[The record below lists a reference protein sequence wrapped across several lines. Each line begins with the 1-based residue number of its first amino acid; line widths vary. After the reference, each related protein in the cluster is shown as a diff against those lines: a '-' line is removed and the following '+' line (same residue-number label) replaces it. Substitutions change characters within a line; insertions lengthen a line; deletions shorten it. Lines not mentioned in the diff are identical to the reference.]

1 MIQEKQKLSGILNSK
16 QFLNGTLSN
25 SVIYIDPITQEK
37 EVTPTRNIQEIT
49 PDTGYTG
56 LSKVTVNAITLQDK
70 TITPTVEEQIV
81 FSDDNYNGL
90 NKVTVNAVTNEIDEN
105 IKSENIKNG
114 VDILGVTG
122 NYVGSKYAPRYISF
136 YNYSGTDLDYEVSN
150 LDTKNMTSTSS
161 MFSNCKA
168 LKQLNLR
175 NFIKSNVKN
184 ISSMFSNCD
193 ALKTI
198 NVSGWD
204 TSNVTNIAYL
214 FNNCSN
220 LNVDISE
227 LKFGKLTNV
236 EGLFSGCRSIVGE
249 LTLPVM
255 DTEQCKSF
263 MNMFHNCG
271 ASKIKRL
278 ESLNTSNVT
287 NMSQMFGSMYGL
299 TELDISTWNTKK
311 VTNMSQTFSNCI
323 NLLTLSAV
331 HADSVTSISYIFSG
345 MTKLS
350 NFNGFINLGK
360 GYSTTQNANYSSY
373 KLDLSGLIN
382 LTEES
387 LINILNN
394 LYDIKTKGCKPQT
407 VVLGTTN
414 LAKLT
419 SEEGQSA
426 LASATEKGWTLS

>member
-56 LSKVTVNAITLQDK
+56 LSKVTVKGYVPKVANK
-70 TITPTVEEQIV
+70 TIT
-81 FSDDNYNGL
+81 S
-90 NKVTVNAVTNEIDEN
+90 
-105 IKSENIKNG
+105 NG
-114 VDILGVTG
+114 VYSAEEEGLDGYDIVKVETG
-122 NYVGSKYAPRYISF
+122 KYAPRYISF
-136 YNYSGTDLDYEVSN
+136 ASYTGTELDYEVSN
-150 LDTKNMTSTSS
+150 LDTKNMTYTSS
-161 MFSNCKA
+161 MFNNCKA

-198 NVSGWD
+198 DISGWD

-220 LNVDISE
+220 LTIDISK

-236 EGLFSGCRSIVGE
+236 SGLFSGCRSIVGE

-255 DTEQCKSF
+255 DTEQCTNF

-287 NMSQMFGSMYGL
+287 NMSQMFGSMYSL
-299 TELDISTWNTKK
+299 TELDISMWNTKK

-323 NLLTLSAV
+323 NLLTLSTI
-331 HADSVTSISYIFSG
+331 HADSVTSLGYVFSG
-345 MTKLS
+345 MRKLT

-407 VVLGTTN
+407 VALGKTN

-419 SEEGQSA
+419 SEEGQTA
-426 LASATEKGWTLS
+426 LSNAQAKGWTVS

>member
-1 MIQEKQKLSGILNSK
+1 MIKEKQKLVGNLSTKGSLSGS
-16 QFLNGTLSN
+16 LSN
-25 SVIYIDPITQEK
+25 SVIYVDPIIQEK
-37 EVTPTRNIQEIT
+37 EVTPTRNVQEIT

-56 LSKVTVNAITLQDK
+56 LSKVTVKGYVPKVANK
-70 TITPTVEEQIV
+70 TITSNGFYSAEEEGLDGYDIVKVE
-81 FSDDNYNGL
+81 
-90 NKVTVNAVTNEIDEN
+90 
-105 IKSENIKNG
+105 
-114 VDILGVTG
+114 TG
-122 NYVGSKYAPRYISF
+122 KYAPRYVSF
-136 YNYSGTDLDYEVSN
+136 QQYTGTELDYEVSN
-150 LDTKNMTSTSS
+150 LDTKNMISTSS

-168 LKQLNLR
+168 LKQLNLN

-193 ALKTI
+193 VLKTI
-198 NVSGWD
+198 DISGWD

-220 LNVDISE
+220 LTIDISK

-236 EGLFSGCRSIVGE
+236 TGLFSGCRAIVGE
-249 LTLPVM
+249 LTLPIM
-255 DTEQCKSF
+255 DTEQCTNF

-299 TELDISTWNTKK
+299 TELDISMWNTKK
-311 VTNMSQTFSNCI
+311 VTNMSQTFSSCI
-323 NLLTLSAV
+323 NLLTLSTI
-331 HADSVTSISYIFSG
+331 HADSVTSLGYVFSG
-345 MTKLS
+345 MTKLT

-373 KLDLSGLIN
+373 KLDLSGLIK

-407 VVLGTTN
+407 VAFGKTN

-419 SEEGQSA
+419 SEEGQTA
-426 LASATEKGWTLS
+426 LSNAQAKGWTVS

>member
-56 LSKVTVNAITLQDK
+56 LSKVTVKGYVPKVANK
-70 TITPTVEEQIV
+70 TIT
-81 FSDDNYNGL
+81 S
-90 NKVTVNAVTNEIDEN
+90 
-105 IKSENIKNG
+105 NG
-114 VDILGVTG
+114 VYSAEEEGLDGYDIVKVETG
-122 NYVGSKYAPRYISF
+122 KYAPRYVSF
-136 YNYSGTDLDYEVSN
+136 QQYTGTELDYEVSN
-150 LDTKNMTSTSS
+150 LDTKNMTYTSS

-175 NFIKSNVKN
+175 NFIKSNIKN
-184 ISSMFSNCD
+184 ISAMFSNCD

-198 NVSGWD
+198 DISGWD

-220 LNVDISE
+220 LNIDISN

-287 NMSQMFGSMYGL
+287 NMSQMFGSMYSL
-299 TELDISTWNTKK
+299 TELDISMWNTKK
-311 VTNMSQTFSNCI
+311 VTNMSQTFSSCI
-323 NLLTLSAV
+323 NLLTLSAM
-331 HADSVTSISYIFSG
+331 HADSVTYISYVFSG

-407 VVLGTTN
+407 VVLGKTN

-419 SEEGQSA
+419 SEEGQTA
-426 LASATEKGWTLS
+426 LSNAQAKGWTVS

>member
-1 MIQEKQKLSGILNSK
+1 MATTAEYL
-16 QFLNGTLSN
+16 
-25 SVIYIDPITQEK
+25 TQ
-37 EVTPTRNIQEIT
+37 
-49 PDTGYTG
+49 
-56 LSKVTVNAITLQDK
+56 LQTDK
-70 TITPTVEEQIV
+70 TT
-81 FSDDNYNGL
+81 L
-90 NKVTVNAVTNEIDEN
+90 VTNLVA
-105 IKSENIKNG
+105 K
-114 VDILGVTG
+114 GVTAT
-122 NYVGSKYAPRYISF
+122 NDETFTTLVPKVADIQSKYAPRYVSF
-136 YNYSGTDLDYEVSN
+136 QQYTGTELDYEVSN
-150 LDTKNMTSTSS
+150 LDTKNMTYTSS

-175 NFIKSNVKN
+175 NFIKSNIKN

-198 NVSGWD
+198 DISGWD

-220 LNVDISE
+220 LTIDISK

-255 DTEQCKSF
+255 DTEQCTSF

-271 ASKIKRL
+271 ASKIKGL

-287 NMSQMFGSMYGL
+287 NMSQMFGSMYSL

-323 NLLTLSAV
+323 NLLTLSPV
-331 HADSVTSISYIFSG
+331 YADSVTYISYVFSG

-373 KLDLSGLIN
+373 KLDLSRLIN

-407 VVLGTTN
+407 VVLGKTN

-419 SEEGQSA
+419 SEEGQTA
-426 LASATEKGWTLS
+426 LSNAQAKGWTVG

>member
-56 LSKVTVNAITLQDK
+56 LSKVTVKGYVPKVANK
-70 TITPTVEEQIV
+70 TIT
-81 FSDDNYNGL
+81 S
-90 NKVTVNAVTNEIDEN
+90 
-105 IKSENIKNG
+105 NG
-114 VDILGVTG
+114 VYSAEEEGLDGYDIVKVETG
-122 NYVGSKYAPRYISF
+122 KYAPRYVSF
-136 YNYSGTDLDYEVSN
+136 QQYTGTELDYEVSN

-161 MFSNCKA
+161 MFSDCKA

-175 NFIKSNVKN
+175 NFIKSNIKN
-184 ISSMFSNCD
+184 ISAMFSNCD

-198 NVSGWD
+198 DISGWD
-204 TSNVTNIAYL
+204 TSNVTNIGYL
-214 FNNCSN
+214 FNNCYN
-220 LNVDISE
+220 LNVDISK

-236 EGLFSGCRSIVGE
+236 AGLFSGCRTIAGE

-255 DTEQCKSF
+255 DTEQCTNF

-287 NMSQMFGSMYGL
+287 NMSQMFGSMYSL

-311 VTNMSQTFSNCI
+311 VTNMSQTFSSCI
-323 NLLTLSAV
+323 NLLTLSAM
-331 HADSVTSISYIFSG
+331 HADSVTYISYVFSG

-407 VVLGTTN
+407 VVLGKTN

-419 SEEGQSA
+419 SEEGQTA
-426 LASATEKGWTLS
+426 LSNAQAKGWTVS

>member
-1 MIQEKQKLSGILNSK
+1 MFRLKLIKKPILFKLKTNFSIPPIVLANLQEKTVIPTTDK
-16 QFLNGTLSN
+16 Q
-25 SVIYIDPITQEK
+25 I
-37 EVTPTRNIQEIT
+37 VTPDKNY
-49 PDTGYTG
+49 DG

-70 TITPTVEEQIV
+70 TITPTIEEQIV
-81 FSDDNYNGL
+81 FSDGNYNGL
-90 NKVTVNAVTNEIDEN
+90 NKVTINAVTNEIDEN

-114 VDILGVTG
+114 VDILGITG
-122 NYVGSKYAPRYISF
+122 NYVGNKYAPRYVSF
-136 YNYSGTDLDYEVSN
+136 QQYTGTELDDEVSN
-150 LDTKNMTSTSS
+150 LDTKNMTSTGS

-175 NFIKSNVKN
+175 NFIKSNIKS
-184 ISSMFSNCD
+184 IGAMFSNCD

-198 NVSGWD
+198 DISGWD

-220 LNVDISE
+220 LTIDISK

-236 EGLFSGCRSIVGE
+236 EGLFSGCRAIVGE

-287 NMSQMFGSMYGL
+287 NMSQMFSSMYSL

-311 VTNMSQTFSNCI
+311 VTNMSQTFSSCI

-373 KLDLSGLIN
+373 KLDLSRLIN

-407 VVLGTTN
+407 VVLGSTN
-414 LAKLT
+414 LAKLV
-419 SEEGQSA
+419 SEEGQQA
-426 LASATEKGWTLS
+426 LQKAQQFGWTLS

>member
-56 LSKVTVNAITLQDK
+56 LSKVTVKGYVPKVANK
-70 TITPTVEEQIV
+70 TIT
-81 FSDDNYNGL
+81 S
-90 NKVTVNAVTNEIDEN
+90 
-105 IKSENIKNG
+105 NG
-114 VDILGVTG
+114 VYSAEEEGLDGYDIVKVETG
-122 NYVGSKYAPRYISF
+122 KYAPRYVSF
-136 YNYSGTDLDYEVSN
+136 KQYTGTELDYEVSN

-161 MFSNCKA
+161 MFSDCKA

-175 NFIKSNVKN
+175 NFIKSNIKN
-184 ISSMFSNCD
+184 ISAMFSNCD

-198 NVSGWD
+198 DISGWD

-220 LNVDISE
+220 LTIDISK

-236 EGLFSGCRSIVGE
+236 AGLFSGCRTIAGE

-255 DTEQCKSF
+255 DTEQCTNF

-287 NMSQMFGSMYGL
+287 NMSQMFGSMYSL

-311 VTNMSQTFSNCI
+311 VTNMSQTFSSCI
-323 NLLTLSAV
+323 NLLTLSAM
-331 HADSVTSISYIFSG
+331 HADSVTYISYVFSG

-407 VVLGTTN
+407 VVLGKTN

-419 SEEGQSA
+419 SEEGQTA
-426 LASATEKGWTLS
+426 LSNAQAKGWTVS

>member
-56 LSKVTVNAITLQDK
+56 LSKVTVKGYVPKVANK
-70 TITPTVEEQIV
+70 TIT
-81 FSDDNYNGL
+81 S
-90 NKVTVNAVTNEIDEN
+90 
-105 IKSENIKNG
+105 NG
-114 VDILGVTG
+114 VYSAEEEGLDGYDIVKVETG
-122 NYVGSKYAPRYISF
+122 KYAPRYVSF
-136 YNYSGTDLDYEVSN
+136 QQYTGTELDYEVSN

-161 MFSNCKA
+161 MFSDCKA

-175 NFIKSNVKN
+175 NFIKSNIKN
-184 ISSMFSNCD
+184 ISAMFSNCD

-198 NVSGWD
+198 DISGWD

-220 LNVDISE
+220 LTIDISK

-236 EGLFSGCRSIVGE
+236 AGLFSGCRTIAGE

-255 DTEQCKSF
+255 DTEQCTNF

-287 NMSQMFGSMYGL
+287 NMSQMFGSMYSL

-311 VTNMSQTFSNCI
+311 VTNMSQTFSSCI
-323 NLLTLSAV
+323 NLLTLSAM
-331 HADSVTSISYIFSG
+331 HADSVTYISYVFSG

-360 GYSTTQNANYSSY
+360 GYSTTQNANYYSY

-407 VVLGTTN
+407 VVLGKTN

-419 SEEGQSA
+419 SEEGQTA
-426 LASATEKGWTLS
+426 LSNAQAKGWTVS

>member
-1 MIQEKQKLSGILNSK
+1 MIKEKQKLVGNLSTKGSLSGS
-16 QFLNGTLSN
+16 LSN
-25 SVIYIDPITQEK
+25 SVIYVDPIIQEK
-37 EVTPTRNIQEIT
+37 EVTPTRNVQEIT

-56 LSKVTVNAITLQDK
+56 LSKVTVKGYVPKVANK
-70 TITPTVEEQIV
+70 TIT
-81 FSDDNYNGL
+81 S
-90 NKVTVNAVTNEIDEN
+90 
-105 IKSENIKNG
+105 NG
-114 VDILGVTG
+114 VYSAEEEGLDGYDIVKVETG
-122 NYVGSKYAPRYISF
+122 KYAPRYVSF
-136 YNYSGTDLDYEVSN
+136 QQYTGTELDYEVSN

-161 MFSNCKA
+161 MFSDCKA

-175 NFIKSNVKN
+175 NFIKSNIKN
-184 ISSMFSNCD
+184 ISAMFSNCD

-198 NVSGWD
+198 DISGWD

-220 LNVDISE
+220 LTIDISK

-236 EGLFSGCRSIVGE
+236 AGLFSGCRTIAGE

-255 DTEQCKSF
+255 DTEQCTNF

-287 NMSQMFGSMYGL
+287 NMSQMFGSMYSL

-311 VTNMSQTFSNCI
+311 VTNMSQTFSSCI
-323 NLLTLSAV
+323 NLLTLSAM
-331 HADSVTSISYIFSG
+331 HADSVTYISYVFSG

-407 VVLGTTN
+407 VVLGKTN

-419 SEEGQSA
+419 SEEGQTA
-426 LASATEKGWTLS
+426 LSNAQAKGWTVS

>member
-56 LSKVTVNAITLQDK
+56 LSKVTVKGYVPKVANK
-70 TITPTVEEQIV
+70 TIT
-81 FSDDNYNGL
+81 S
-90 NKVTVNAVTNEIDEN
+90 
-105 IKSENIKNG
+105 NG
-114 VDILGVTG
+114 VYSAEEEGLDGYDIVKVETG
-122 NYVGSKYAPRYISF
+122 KYAPRYVSF
-136 YNYSGTDLDYEVSN
+136 QQYTGTELDYEVSN
-150 LDTKNMTSTSS
+150 LDTKNMTSTAS
-161 MFSNCKA
+161 MFNNCKR

-175 NFIKSNVKN
+175 NFIKSNIKS
-184 ISSMFSNCD
+184 IGSMFSNCD

-198 NVSGWD
+198 DISGWD
-204 TSNVTNIAYL
+204 TSNVTNISYL

-236 EGLFSGCRSIVGE
+236 EGLFSGCRTIVGE

-255 DTEQCKSF
+255 DTEQCTSF

-287 NMSQMFGSMYGL
+287 NMSQMFGSMYSL

-311 VTNMSQTFSNCI
+311 VTNMSQTFSSCI

-373 KLDLSGLIN
+373 KLDLSRLIN

-407 VVLGTTN
+407 VVLGKTN

-419 SEEGQSA
+419 SEEGQTA
-426 LASATEKGWTLS
+426 LSNAQAKGWTVS

>member
-1 MIQEKQKLSGILNSK
+1 MIKEKQKLVGNLSTKGSLSGS
-16 QFLNGTLSN
+16 LSN
-25 SVIYIDPITQEK
+25 SVIYVDPIIQEK
-37 EVTPTRNIQEIT
+37 EVTPTRNVQEIT

-56 LSKVTVNAITLQDK
+56 LSKVTVKGYVPKVANK
-70 TITPTVEEQIV
+70 TIT
-81 FSDDNYNGL
+81 S
-90 NKVTVNAVTNEIDEN
+90 
-105 IKSENIKNG
+105 NG
-114 VDILGVTG
+114 VYSAEEEGLDGYDIVKVETG
-122 NYVGSKYAPRYISF
+122 KYAPRYVSF
-136 YNYSGTDLDYEVSN
+136 QQYTGTELDYEVSN

-168 LKQLNLR
+168 LKQLNLN

-198 NVSGWD
+198 DISGWD

-220 LNVDISE
+220 LTIDISK
-227 LKFGKLTNV
+227 LKFGKLTSV
-236 EGLFSGCRSIVGE
+236 AGLFSGCRAIAGE

-255 DTEQCKSF
+255 DTEQCTNF

-287 NMSQMFGSMYGL
+287 NMSQMFGSMYSL

-311 VTNMSQTFSNCI
+311 VTNMSQTFSSCI
-323 NLLTLSAV
+323 NLLTLSPV
-331 HADSVTSISYIFSG
+331 YADSVTYISYIFSG

-407 VVLGTTN
+407 VVLGSTN

-419 SEEGQSA
+419 SEEGQTA
-426 LASATEKGWTLS
+426 LSNAQAKGWTIS

>member
-56 LSKVTVNAITLQDK
+56 LSKVTVKGYVPKVANK
-70 TITPTVEEQIV
+70 TIT
-81 FSDDNYNGL
+81 S
-90 NKVTVNAVTNEIDEN
+90 
-105 IKSENIKNG
+105 NG
-114 VDILGVTG
+114 VYSAEEEGLDGYDIVKVETG
-122 NYVGSKYAPRYISF
+122 KYAPRYVSF
-136 YNYSGTDLDYEVSN
+136 QQYTGTELDYEVSN

-161 MFSNCKA
+161 MFSDCKA

-175 NFIKSNVKN
+175 NFIKSNIKN
-184 ISSMFSNCD
+184 ISAMFSNCD

-198 NVSGWD
+198 DISGWD

-220 LNVDISE
+220 LTIDISK

-236 EGLFSGCRSIVGE
+236 AGLFSGCRTIAGE

-255 DTEQCKSF
+255 DTEQCTNF

-287 NMSQMFGSMYGL
+287 NMSQMFGSMYSL

-311 VTNMSQTFSNCI
+311 VTNMSQTFSSCI
-323 NLLTLSAV
+323 NLLTLSAM
-331 HADSVTSISYIFSG
+331 HADSVTYISYVFSG

-407 VVLGTTN
+407 VVLGKTN

-419 SEEGQSA
+419 SEEGQTA
-426 LASATEKGWTLS
+426 LSNAQAKGWTVS

>member
-56 LSKVTVNAITLQDK
+56 LSKVTVKGYVPKVANK
-70 TITPTVEEQIV
+70 TIT
-81 FSDDNYNGL
+81 S
-90 NKVTVNAVTNEIDEN
+90 
-105 IKSENIKNG
+105 NG
-114 VDILGVTG
+114 VYSAEEEGLDGYDIVKVETG
-122 NYVGSKYAPRYISF
+122 KYAPRYVSF
-136 YNYSGTDLDYEVSN
+136 QQYTGTELDYEVSN

-175 NFIKSNVKN
+175 NFIKSNIKN
-184 ISSMFSNCD
+184 ISAMFSNCD

-198 NVSGWD
+198 DISGWD

-220 LNVDISE
+220 LTIDISK

-236 EGLFSGCRSIVGE
+236 AGLFSGCRTIAGE

-255 DTEQCKSF
+255 DTEQCTNF

-287 NMSQMFGSMYGL
+287 NMSQMFGSMYSL

-311 VTNMSQTFSNCI
+311 VTNMSQTFSSCI
-323 NLLTLSAV
+323 NLLTLSAM
-331 HADSVTSISYIFSG
+331 HADSVTYISYVFSG

-407 VVLGTTN
+407 VVLGKTN

-419 SEEGQSA
+419 SEEGQTA
-426 LASATEKGWTLS
+426 LSNAQAKGWTVS

>member
-1 MIQEKQKLSGILNSK
+1 MIKEKQKLVGNLSTKGSLSGS
-16 QFLNGTLSN
+16 LSN
-25 SVIYIDPITQEK
+25 SVIYVDPIIQEK
-37 EVTPTRNIQEIT
+37 EVTPTRNVQEIT

-56 LSKVTVNAITLQDK
+56 LSKVTVKGYVPKVANK
-70 TITPTVEEQIV
+70 TIT
-81 FSDDNYNGL
+81 S
-90 NKVTVNAVTNEIDEN
+90 
-105 IKSENIKNG
+105 NG
-114 VDILGVTG
+114 VYSAEEEGLDGYDIVKVETG
-122 NYVGSKYAPRYISF
+122 KYAPRYVSF
-136 YNYSGTDLDYEVSN
+136 QQYSGTELDYEVSN

-161 MFSNCKA
+161 MFSDCKA

-175 NFIKSNVKN
+175 NFIKSNIKN
-184 ISSMFSNCD
+184 ISAMFSNCD

-198 NVSGWD
+198 DISGWD

-220 LNVDISE
+220 LTIDISK

-236 EGLFSGCRSIVGE
+236 AGLFSGCRTIAGE

-255 DTEQCKSF
+255 DTEQCTNF

-287 NMSQMFGSMYGL
+287 NMSQMFGSMYSL

-311 VTNMSQTFSNCI
+311 VTNMSQTFSSCI
-323 NLLTLSAV
+323 NLLTLSAM
-331 HADSVTSISYIFSG
+331 HADSVTYISYVFSG

-407 VVLGTTN
+407 VVLGKTN

-419 SEEGQSA
+419 SEEGQTA
-426 LASATEKGWTLS
+426 LSNAQAKGWTVS

>member
-1 MIQEKQKLSGILNSK
+1 MIQEKQKLSGTLNSK
-16 QFLNGTLSN
+16 QSLNGTLSN

-56 LSKVTVNAITLQDK
+56 LSKVTVKGYVPKVANK
-70 TITPTVEEQIV
+70 TIT
-81 FSDDNYNGL
+81 S
-90 NKVTVNAVTNEIDEN
+90 
-105 IKSENIKNG
+105 NG
-114 VDILGVTG
+114 VYSAEEEGLDGYDIVKVETG
-122 NYVGSKYAPRYISF
+122 KYAPRYVSF
-136 YNYSGTDLDYEVSN
+136 QQYTGTELDYEVSN

-161 MFSNCKA
+161 MFSDCKA

-175 NFIKSNVKN
+175 NFIKSNIKN
-184 ISSMFSNCD
+184 ISAMFSNCD

-198 NVSGWD
+198 DISGWD

-220 LNVDISE
+220 LTIDISK

-236 EGLFSGCRSIVGE
+236 AGLFSGCRTIAGE

-255 DTEQCKSF
+255 DTEQCTNF

-287 NMSQMFGSMYGL
+287 NMSQMFGSMYSL

-311 VTNMSQTFSNCI
+311 VTNMSQTFSSCI
-323 NLLTLSAV
+323 NLLTLSAM
-331 HADSVTSISYIFSG
+331 HADSVTYISYVFSG

-407 VVLGTTN
+407 VVLGKTN

-419 SEEGQSA
+419 SEEGQTA
-426 LASATEKGWTLS
+426 LSNAQAKGWTVS